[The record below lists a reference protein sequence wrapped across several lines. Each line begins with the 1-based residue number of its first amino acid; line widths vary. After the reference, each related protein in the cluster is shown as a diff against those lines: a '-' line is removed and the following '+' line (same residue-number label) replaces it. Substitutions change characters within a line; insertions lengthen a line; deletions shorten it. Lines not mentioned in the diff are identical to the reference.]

1 MSNDLLLAE
10 VGWDAGFALPVANAE
25 NKALQ
30 EEVSNKCMLNNVSEK
45 TILRGVCT

>member
-30 EEVSNKCMLNNVSEK
+30 EEVSNKCMLNDVSE
-45 TILRGVCT
+45 